1 MPDLATPLRDM
12 FCFAQRNERFA
23 TAGHVITSFTDF
35 SGAVALRLNVILV
48 SP

>member
-23 TAGHVITSFTDF
+23 AAGHSITSFFTVF
-35 SGAVALRLNVILV
+35 SGAFAR
-48 SP
+48 